1 MDDMIRMG
9 GTPRIGASIEATP
22 GQILDKVDLAGLF
35 PVNTRVYITDL
46 GTDSDERLINSARKL
61 YDYGYVA
68 VPHLAARRFE
78 SWEAFDR
85 RLRTLSQ
92 EAGVTEALVIAGSP
106 DQQVGPISASI
117 ELLESGL
124 FDELGFRRIGVAGHP
139 EGSPDI
145 PTDALDLAIRQK
157 NEFALKTD
165 AEIYMATQ
173 FGFDGDSFI
182 AWAERITAAGNKLPI
197 HLGVAGPAKIMTLL
211 KYAAACGVGESLNF
225 LKKRAS
231 AVTALATG
239 HSPDSVVNPLEA
251 YWAADPSGPIR
262 QMHVFPFGGLK
273 KTSEWLHER
282 GSWVRGVE
290 ATADTQPI
298 NREANQGS

>member
-1 MDDMIRMG
+1 MDSMIRMG

-22 GQILDKVDLAGLF
+22 GQILDKVELSGLF

-46 GTDSDERLINSARKL
+46 GTDGDDRLIASARKL

-68 VPHLAARRFE
+68 VPHLAARRFD
-78 SWEAFDR
+78 SWDAFER
-85 RLRTLSQ
+85 RIKALVQ
-92 EAGVTEALVIAGSP
+92 EAGVNEALAIAGSP
-106 DQQVGPISASI
+106 DRQMGPISASI
-117 ELLESGL
+117 ELLESGW
-124 FDELGFRRIGVAGHP
+124 FDKLGFTRVGVAGHP

-145 PTDALDLAIRQK
+145 STAALDEAIRQK
-157 NEFALKTD
+157 NDFATKTD

-173 FGFDGDSFI
+173 FGFDADSFI
-182 AWAERITAAGNKLPI
+182 AWAERITAAGNTLPI

-231 AVTALATG
+231 AITALATA
-239 HSPDSVVNPLEA
+239 HSPDAVVNPLEA
-251 YWAADPSGPIR
+251 CWAAEPSGPIR

-273 KTSEWLHER
+273 KTSEWLYER
-282 GSWVRGVE
+282 GSWVGGVE

-298 NREANQGS
+298 HREATQGS

>member
-1 MDDMIRMG
+1 MDNVIRMG
-9 GTPRIGASIEATP
+9 GNPRIGASIEATP
-22 GQILDKVDLAGLF
+22 TQILDKVDMAGLF

-46 GTDSDERLINSARKL
+46 GTDSDARLVASARRL
-61 YDYGYVA
+61 YDHGYVA

-78 SWEAFDR
+78 SWDAFER
-85 RLRTLSQ
+85 RLKALVG
-92 EAGVTEALVIAGSP
+92 EAGVSEALAIAGSP
-106 DQQVGPISASI
+106 DRQMGPISASI

-124 FDELGFRRIGVAGHP
+124 FDRLGFRRIGVAGHP

-145 PTDALDLAIRQK
+145 EDADLDLAIRQK
-157 NEFALKTD
+157 NEFATKTD
-165 AEIYMATQ
+165 AELYIVTQ
-173 FGFDGDSFI
+173 FGFDAGHFI
-182 AWAERITAAGNKLPI
+182 DWAERITAAGNKLPI
-197 HLGVAGPAKIMTLL
+197 HLGVSGPAKIMTLL

-239 HSPDSVVNPLEA
+239 HSPESVVSPLEA
-251 YWAADPSGPIR
+251 RWAADPTGPIR

-273 KTSEWLHER
+273 KTSEWLYER
-282 GSWVRGVE
+282 GSWVGGVE

-298 NREANQGS
+298 WHRART